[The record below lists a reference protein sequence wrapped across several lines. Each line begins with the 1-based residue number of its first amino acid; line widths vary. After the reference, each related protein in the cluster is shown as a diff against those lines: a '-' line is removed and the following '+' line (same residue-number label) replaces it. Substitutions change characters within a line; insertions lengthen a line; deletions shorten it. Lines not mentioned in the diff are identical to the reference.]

1 MKFSLFE
8 IHDGVQSVYLSL
20 QKGDGRWVQ
29 KYCWAGGRSV
39 LPIGSAMRGENGIE
53 GKLVVFYLQPGCMRP
68 GNKYEND
75 ALKC

>member
-1 MKFSLFE
+1 M
-8 IHDGVQSVYLSL
+8 
-20 QKGDGRWVQ
+20 
-29 KYCWAGGRSV
+29 